1 MVKSGQDGFHDKVV
15 IITGAA
21 GDIGAA
27 TAKRFAREGARIV
40 ITDVPAMKDRS
51 ALLAEACKAEGASDV
66 LAMNCDVSREN
77 DVSSAIEAAMEKF
90 GSIDVLVYVAGYM
103 IFKALKDFSTEEWR
117 TLMDVNFMG
126 AVYFT
131 REALRRMKPGGA
143 IVNISS
149 IHAFRTSP
157 LVAPYAAAKA
167 AMLSLTRSTAIEGRS
182 LGIRANAVTP
192 GAIDTQMFRSN
203 PNVKSGAEQVPEGM
217 LGRPEDIAAV
227 VAFLAS
233 KDSAFMSGSVVTADG
248 GRMALL

>member
-1 MVKSGQDGFHDKVV
+1 MVKSGAGGFRDKVV

-27 TAKRFAREGARIV
+27 AAKRFAREGARVV
-40 ITDVPAMKDRS
+40 ITDLPAMKDKS
-51 ALLAEACKAEGASDV
+51 AALAESCRAEGASGILV
-66 LAMNCDVSREN
+66 LNCDVSRES
-77 DVSSAIEAAMEKF
+77 DVLSVMEATMAQF
-90 GSIDVLVYVAGYM
+90 GSIDILVYVAGYM

-117 TLMDVNFMG
+117 ALMDVNFMG
-126 AVYFT
+126 ALYFA

-149 IHAFRTSP
+149 IHAFQTSP

-167 AMLSLTRSTAIEGRS
+167 AMLSLTRSIAIEGRS

-192 GAIDTQMFRSN
+192 GAVDTQMFRSN

-217 LGRPEDIAAV
+217 LGRPDDIASV
-227 VAFLAS
+227 IAFLAS
-233 KDSAFMSGSVVTADG
+233 ADAAFMTGSVVTADG